1 MAGFEVTTEANGVSH
16 IKKTRL
22 LVQTLHRQIR
32 RKPKQTK

>member
-1 MAGFEVTTEANGVSH
+1 MAGFELTNEGNGGSH